1 MYLRSREEH
10 KCYLSILLHTL
21 KDKQLYAKLKKCQ
34 FCLDGAYFLRHVVTM
49 DGISVDPKKVG
60 VITNWRRPGPMIEI

>member
-1 MYLRSREEH
+1 M
-10 KCYLSILLHTL
+10 SILLHTL